1 MKSYKAETNFK
12 SNFIIRLCVMMVFSV
27 ALVIIQ
33 DFPWFLVLIIPIFIA
48 PLVWGFS
55 QIHKNVSYI
64 ILGENLSIQGTS
76 ISSVNKIIDI
86 KTVWKIS
93 RCSNF
98 LATGTDRATA
108 PGNKALEIFYNKYE
122 TIKVS
127 PKNESEFIKDLLEI
141 NPNIEVVF

>member
-1 MKSYKAETNFK
+1 MCDDGIFGCSCDNSRF
-12 SNFIIRLCVMMVFSV
+12 SLVFSFDNSY
-27 ALVIIQ
+27 L
-33 DFPWFLVLIIPIFIA
+33 FFIA

-127 PKNESEFIKDLLEI
+127 PKNESDFIKDLLEI
-141 NPNIEVVF
+141 NPNIQVIV

>member
-108 PGNKALEIFYNKYE
+108 PDSKALEIFYNKYE

-127 PKNESEFIKDLLEI
+127 PKNESDFIKDLLEI
-141 NPNIEVVF
+141 NPNIQVIV